1 MINQAKEKIIQ
12 MPLWPLTILFFTS
25 TDTVMFG
32 TNLNKMLLYVPRVIG
47 VCFVLLGLF
56 VFKDKIKFQIKMVAS
71 LILFFIIAVFS
82 AIYNDMDFA
91 TIASRLI
98 SVIVAFFIAT
108 FYSKKQYINV
118 FNKVVYFIAIV
129 AIITEIIAYVAPSL
143 FDLFPTVVNTANY
156 SFSYFFIGSMRHSFL
171 GEIFIRAGGIFWEPG
186 AFATYI
192 VIALMFE
199 LFFVEKTKTKRLV
212 VYALTLLLT
221 FSTTGYIAFAFL
233 MIVFIFSTNFNKTK
247 NKAFLGALFVGLL
260 LILLFENNPIYEMVF
275 AKIKNN
281 NNTSVVRYSSLING
295 MEIAFDH
302 PLLGIGSNNIREY
315 MIEYSTKS
323 IFNFGSNPMLT
334 NTLVRQFATFG
345 LIFGALFLF
354 GTLKFFLNEK
364 SKFRLPVRLGLFIA
378 LMLLY
383 TGEAF
388 YSFLPFVFVFYGL
401 KGESKD
407 ITE

>member
-1 MINQAKEKIIQ
+1 MIKDSTQKKFKKL
-12 MPLWPLTILFFTS
+12 PLWPLIILFFTS

-32 TNLNKMLLYVPRVIG
+32 TNLNKLLLYVPRLVG
-47 VCFVLLGLF
+47 V
-56 VFKDKIKFQIKMVAS
+56 
-71 LILFFIIAVFS
+71 FFIITLLIIGNINFSRKTVTALVSFITIAVLS
-82 AIYNDMDFA
+82 AMYNHMDFA
-91 TIASRLI
+91 TIASRMI
-98 SVIVAFFIAT
+98 SIIVAFFIVN
-108 FYSKKQYINV
+108 FYSKKQYISI
-118 FNKVVYFIAIV
+118 FNKVVYFIAVI
-129 AIITEIIAYVAPSL
+129 AIITEVVAYTIPSL
-143 FDLFPTVVNTANY
+143 FNLFPTVTNTANY

-186 AFATYI
+186 AFAIYI

-199 LFFVEKTKTKRLV
+199 IFYVEKAETKKIV
-212 VYALTLLLT
+212 VYSIALVLT
-221 FSTTGYIAFAFL
+221 FSTTGYIAFTFL
-233 MIVFIFSTNFNKTK
+233 MLVFIFLKRFKNTNSKT
-247 NKAFLGALFVGLL
+247 FLGALFIGLL
-260 LILLFENNPIYEMVF
+260 FTLLFENNPIYEMVF

-334 NTLVRQFATFG
+334 NTLVMQFATFG

-383 TGEAF
+383 TGEVF

-401 KGESKD
+401 KGESED

>member
-1 MINQAKEKIIQ
+1 MITKAKENIIKT
-12 MPLWPLTILFFTS
+12 PLWPLILLFFTS

-32 TNLNKMLLYVPRVIG
+32 TNSNKLLLYVPRLVG
-47 VCFVLLGLF
+47 ACFVFFGPF
-56 VFKDKIKFQIKMVAS
+56 MFKGKTRLQRKMIAA
-71 LILFFIIAVFS
+71 LILFVTIAVLS
-82 AIYNDMDFA
+82 AMYNDMDFE
-91 TIASRLI
+91 TIASRLV
-98 SVIVAFFIAT
+98 SVVVAFFIVT
-108 FYSKKQYINV
+108 YYDKKQYISV
-118 FNKVVYFIAIV
+118 FNKVIYLIAVV
-129 AIITEIIAYVAPSL
+129 AIITEVVAYSIPSL
-143 FDLFPTVVNTANY
+143 FNLFPTVVNTANY
-156 SFSYFFIGSMRHSFL
+156 SFSYFFIGSMRYSFL
-171 GEIFIRAGGIFWEPG
+171 GSKLIRAGGIFWEPG
-186 AFATYI
+186 AFAIYL

-302 PLLGIGSNNIREY
+302 PLLGVGSNKIREY

-323 IFNFGSNPMLT
+323 IFNFGRNPMLT
-334 NTLVRQFATFG
+334 NTMVSQFAAFG
-345 LIFGALFLF
+345 MIYGALYFI

-364 SKFRLPVRLGLFIA
+364 KKFKLFVRLGLFIT

-383 TGEAF
+383 TGEVF
-388 YSFLPFVFVFYGL
+388 FSFLPIVFVFYGL
-401 KGESKD
+401 KGESEE

>member
-1 MINQAKEKIIQ
+1 
-12 MPLWPLTILFFTS
+12 
-25 TDTVMFG
+25 
-32 TNLNKMLLYVPRVIG
+32 
-47 VCFVLLGLF
+47 
-56 VFKDKIKFQIKMVAS
+56 
-71 LILFFIIAVFS
+71 
-82 AIYNDMDFA
+82 
-91 TIASRLI
+91 
-98 SVIVAFFIAT
+98 
-108 FYSKKQYINV
+108 
-118 FNKVVYFIAIV
+118 VVYFIAIV

-156 SFSYFFIGSMRHSFL
+156 SFSYFFIGSMRYSFL
-171 GEIFIRAGGIFWEPG
+171 GSKLIRAGGIFWEPG
-186 AFATYI
+186 AFAIYL

-302 PLLGIGSNNIREY
+302 PLLGVGSNKIREY

-323 IFNFGSNPMLT
+323 KFNFGRVNMLT
-334 NTLVRQFATFG
+334 NTMVSQFAVFG
-345 LIFGALFLF
+345 MIYGALYFI

-364 SKFRLPVRLGLFIA
+364 KKFKLFVRLGLFIT

-383 TGEAF
+383 AGEVF
-388 YSFLPFVFVFYGL
+388 FSFLPIVFVFYGL
-401 KGESKD
+401 KGESEE